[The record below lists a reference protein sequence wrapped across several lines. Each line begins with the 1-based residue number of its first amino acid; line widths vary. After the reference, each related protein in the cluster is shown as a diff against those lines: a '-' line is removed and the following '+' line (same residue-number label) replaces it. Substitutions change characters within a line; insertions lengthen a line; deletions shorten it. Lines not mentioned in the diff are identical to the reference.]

1 MRVLRRKPRVRPSHP
16 SLSRQ
21 WLGVLVSVVAV
32 LVLDVMFANGYKFSG
47 SGNLYLVLVIF
58 VTFWAGL
65 WSGLASAA
73 IVTGY
78 VFVAPQIQGSALYQ
92 IDRVNERAIAAGV
105 ILGFFAALIGVIQ
118 GKLRNARIREWD
130 AETRLQ
136 QSEELRA
143 SVVDASMD
151 AIVVIDAEGVITLW
165 SKSAEE
171 LFGWTASEVIGKRL
185 SETIVPPEYREQ
197 HEQGLKN
204 LRDGGP
210 GRIFGTRLELAAL
223 RKDGKEFAVEL
234 SVVPHR
240 SEGVTVYVGFLR
252 DITMQRRIQHE
263 LISTQKLESV
273 GQLAGGVAHDFNNV
287 LSVIVGVA
295 ELAKRKLMPGDPV
308 QEDLDQILEAATKSA
323 QINAQLLAFARKQV
337 TTPKVVS
344 LNEVVNGIRP
354 MFSSLIAEH
363 IELTFS
369 LDPELWD
376 VKVDPGQIEQ
386 VLTNLA
392 INARDAMPNGGK
404 LMFETRNVS
413 VEPDDELPVPDI
425 LPGDYA
431 TLSVTDTGIGIAP
444 ENLERVFEPF
454 FTTKA
459 DKGTG
464 LGLASSYGIVKKA
477 GGRIGVYSEP
487 GHGTM
492 FRVYLPRTLE
502 SLVAAAQRTER
513 PAVARGTETILVAE
527 DNAQVRAVVAQS
539 LRLFGYTVLVAESGE
554 EALHVAGAHG
564 VAIDMLVTDLIM
576 PRMGGV
582 ELASR
587 LRAEIPDLRVLFLSG
602 YTEEAVT
609 EKGVSG
615 VEGAFLQK
623 PVLPTELGAKVR
635 ELLDAPSRVS

>member
-1 MRVLRRKPRVRPSHP
+1 L
-16 SLSRQ
+16 
-21 WLGVLVSVVAV
+21 VAV
-32 LVLDVMFANGYKFSG
+32 SLVALDALSTLGYETRMSG
-47 SGNLYLVLVIF
+47 LLIIGLVVF
-58 VTFWAGL
+58 VSC
-65 WSGLASAA
+65 WSGLWPGLLSSLIVVAYLPIAANLPQSANYQLA
-73 IVTGY
+73 NLESRMLGVVIV
-78 VFVAPQIQGSALYQ
+78 FP
-92 IDRVNERAIAAGV
+92 AIALIAGIV
-105 ILGFFAALIGVIQ
+105 Q
-118 GKLRNARIREWD
+118 NKLRAARAREWD
-130 AETRLQ
+130 AEARLL
-136 QSEELRA
+136 QSEELRGI
-143 SVVDASMD
+143 VVDASMD
-151 AIVVIDAEGVITLW
+151 AIIAIDVEGRVTLW
-165 SKSAEE
+165 NKSAEE
-171 LFGWTASEVIGKRL
+171 LFGWTFDEIAGRRL
-185 SETIVPPEYREQ
+185 SETIIPPEYREQ
-197 HEQGLKN
+197 HERGLEAM
-204 LRDGGP
+204 RSGSP

-234 SVVPHR
+234 SIVPHR
-240 SEGVTVYVGFLR
+240 AEGGTVYIGFLR
-252 DITMQRRIQHE
+252 DITMQRRIQQE
-263 LISTQKLESV
+263 LIATQKLESV
-273 GQLAGGVAHDFNNV
+273 GQLAGGIAHDFNNV
-287 LSVIVGVA
+287 LSAIVGFS
-295 ELAKRKLMPGDPV
+295 ELAKRKAPADDPI
-308 QEDLDQILEAATKSA
+308 QADLDQVLEAATKSA
-323 QINAQLLAFARKQV
+323 GINAQLLAFARKQV

-344 LNEVVNGIRP
+344 LNSVLDGIRP
-354 MFSSLIAEH
+354 MFSSLIQEH
-363 IELTFS
+363 IELSFS
-369 LDPELWD
+369 LAPDLWD
-376 VKVDPGQIEQ
+376 VKADPVQLEQ

-413 VEPDDELPVPDI
+413 VEPDEELPVPDI

-431 TLSVTDTGIGIAP
+431 TLSVTDTGTGISR
-444 ENLERVFEPF
+444 ENLARVFEPF

-492 FRVYLPRTLE
+492 FRIYLPRTVE
-502 SLVAAAQRTER
+502 ATADVAARQDR

-527 DNAQVRAVVAQS
+527 DNPQVRAVVAQS

-554 EALHVAGAHG
+554 EALSVAGAHG

-587 LRAEIPDLRVLFLSG
+587 LRAEMPGLQVLFLSG

-623 PVLPTELGAKVR
+623 PVMPTELAAKVR
-635 ELLDAPSRVS
+635 ELLDARSRVG